1 MPRKKRAGK
10 KDRQIEPYQST
21 AEIML
26 KMIRESDKWLIS
38 NLKTSIY
45 AWTVFT
51 IANTVLTAFIW
62 WILGFRHPISII
74 LIFTLG
80 LVWGLYL
87 FALYQTKIKIDG
99 IKAQMNTLEQRE
111 EDFLKKF

>member
-1 MPRKKRAGK
+1 MPRKKRPGR
-10 KDRQIEPYQST
+10 KDRQIEPYQGT

-26 KMIRESDKWLIS
+26 KMIMESDKWLIS

-51 IANTVLTAFIW
+51 LANTALTAFIW

-80 LVWGLYL
+80 LVWGLFI
-87 FALYQTKIKIDG
+87 FALYQTRLKIDN
-99 IKAQMNTLEQRE
+99 IKSQMNALRKRE
-111 EDFLKKF
+111 EDFLKRF